1 MASVY
6 KLTAPRRMGQIPEG
20 FELTVYTNCNN
31 CAAEDVEEALKRA
44 GFTDYESLRYT
55 CSGNWICK
63 QIK

>member
-6 KLTAPRRMGQIPEG
+6 KLTAPRDLGQIPEG
-20 FELTVYTNCNN
+20 FELTVYTNCNY
-31 CAAEDVEEALKRA
+31 CAPEDVEEALKRA
-44 GFTDYESLRYT
+44 GFTDYASLSYR